1 METVI
6 RERKKTVTPESK
18 LLIGLLR
25 QTVAGKQTA
34 LSFDIN
40 WQKFYHIARA
50 HALEPLAYHGLKQ
63 SKMEMSLIPE
73 DIHHDLYTLYMQAF
87 HQSFLM
93 DTTLRQLHAK
103 LLTANVPHVFL
114 KGAELKKSYPV
125 PELRTMCDADIL
137 VRTEDYAAIDAIAES
152 IGAKATDGDGNHR
165 NFTFPG
171 EVYVE
176 FHPNLL
182 HHGTPVGTGINPGWQ
197 YTRQTPGGGIE
208 LTEEGF
214 YLNTLCH
221 LANHFV
227 AGGVGVRFVLDVWV
241 GRHLRKPEPDW
252 SYVQQELE
260 KFGLAEFAKNIED
273 LAECW
278 FGEGEST
285 PLLEELGDY
294 ILRSGLHG
302 NQDMATL
309 NAVSLSGSRSKALL
323 KKIFYPR
330 AELEDR
336 FPWCKGRPL
345 LLPAAWCTRAFRAV
359 TRRGHLIRSW
369 SKKTGAVSETDATKQ
384 KEKLA
389 AFGIKID

>member
-1 METVI
+1 M
-6 RERKKTVTPESK
+6 TPESK

-25 QTVAGKQTA
+25 QAVTGKQTE
-34 LSFDIN
+34 LSFDID
-40 WQKFYHIARA
+40 WRKFHHIARA
-50 HALEPLAYHGLKQ
+50 HGLEPLAFDGLKQ
-63 SKMEMSLIPE
+63 SKIDMSVIPE
-73 DIHHDLYTLYMQAF
+73 TIHHNLYTAYMQAF

-103 LLTANVPHVFL
+103 LLAAGVPHVLL
-114 KGAELKKSYPV
+114 KGTELKKSYPV
-125 PELRTMCDADIL
+125 PELRTMCDADVL
-137 VRTEDYAAIDAIAES
+137 VRTEDYGTIDAVAES
-152 IGAKATDGDGNHR
+152 MGAKPMDGDGNHR
-165 NFTFPG
+165 NFSFPG
-171 EVYVE
+171 EVCVE

-197 YTRQTPGGGIE
+197 YTRQTPGGGTE

-214 YLNTLCH
+214 YLNTICH

-241 GRHLRKPEPDW
+241 NRHLRKPEADRTF
-252 SYVQQELE
+252 VEQELE

-273 LAECW
+273 LAEMW
-278 FGEGEST
+278 FGDKEAT

-302 NQDMATL
+302 NQDTATL
-309 NAVSLSGSRSKALL
+309 NAVSLSGSRSKALF
-323 KKIFYPR
+323 KKMFYPR

-336 FPWCKGRPL
+336 FPWSKGKTW
-345 LLPAAWCTRAFRAV
+345 LLPAAWCTRAFQTV

-369 SKKTGAVSETDATKQ
+369 SKKTGTVSKTEATAQ
-384 KEKLA
+384 KEKMER
-389 AFGIKID
+389 FGIK